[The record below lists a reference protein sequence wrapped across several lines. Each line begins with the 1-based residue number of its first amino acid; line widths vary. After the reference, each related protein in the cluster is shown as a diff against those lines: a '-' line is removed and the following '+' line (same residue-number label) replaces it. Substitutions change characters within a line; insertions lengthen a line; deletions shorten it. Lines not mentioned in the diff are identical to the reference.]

1 MRETRM
7 DPFQL
12 VHSTA
17 DAAFA
22 TADEDRIVM
31 WNEAAEE
38 LLGYKATEVVG
49 RPCHEVLCGID
60 VFGNRFC
67 DAGCNLHRMAARRE
81 SVRRFQMDVRKASGE
96 FIRLSISILA
106 APDAG
111 GPGPTIIHMLQPVSE
126 LNEIQPAGSA
136 GPAAAG
142 ASVPL
147 TRREVEVLR
156 HLAAGTGT
164 EQIAAA
170 MFISVATVRTHV
182 QNILRKLE
190 VHSKLAA
197 VAIAKKNRLI

>member
-1 MRETRM
+1 M

-17 DAAFA
+17 EAAFA
-22 TADEDRIVM
+22 TAEENRIVM
-31 WNEAAEE
+31 WNEAAEK
-38 LLGYKATEVVG
+38 LLGYKASEVLG
-49 RPCHEVLCGID
+49 KLCHEVLCGMD
-60 VFGNRFC
+60 VFGNRYC
-67 DAGCNLHRMAARRE
+67 DAGCNIHRMASRGE
-81 SVRRFQMDVRKASGE
+81 PVRRFQMDVRKASGE

-111 GPGPTIIHMLQPVSE
+111 DSGPTTIHMLQPAME
-126 LNEIQPAGSA
+126 LKEIQPAGLEPPGVTGSH
-136 GPAAAG
+136 G
-142 ASVPL
+142 PL

-164 EQIAAA
+164 EQIADA
-170 MFISVATVRTHV
+170 MFISVATVRTHI

-197 VAIAKKNRLI
+197 VSIAVKNRLI

>member
-1 MRETRM
+1 M

-12 VHSTA
+12 VQSTA
-17 DAAFA
+17 EAAFA
-22 TADEDRIVM
+22 TAEENRIVM
-31 WNEAAEE
+31 WNEAAEK
-38 LLGYKATEVVG
+38 LLGYKAKEVLG

-67 DAGCNLHRMAARRE
+67 DAGCVLHLMASRRE

-96 FIRLSISILA
+96 FVRLSVSVLA
-106 APDAG
+106 APGAADSE
-111 GPGPTIIHMLQPVSE
+111 PTIIHMLQPATDLKEIAPRGSDSPPVS
-126 LNEIQPAGSA
+126 NSHG
-136 GPAAAG
+136 
-142 ASVPL
+142 PL

-164 EQIAAA
+164 EQIAGA
-170 MFISVATVRTHV
+170 MFISVATVRTHI

-197 VAIAKKNRLI
+197 VSVAVRKRLI

>member
-1 MRETRM
+1 M

-17 DAAFA
+17 EAAFA
-22 TADEDRIVM
+22 TAEENRIVM
-31 WNEAAEE
+31 WNEAAEK
-38 LLGYKATEVVG
+38 LLGYKASEVLG
-49 RPCHEVLCGID
+49 KPCHEVLCGID

-67 DAGCNLHRMAARRE
+67 DAGCNLHRMASRRE
-81 SVRRFQMDVRKASGE
+81 SVRRFQMDVRKATGE

-111 GPGPTIIHMLQPVSE
+111 DYGPTIIHMLQPAME
-126 LNEIQPAGSA
+126 LKEIQRAGLEPAGVTGSH
-136 GPAAAG
+136 G
-142 ASVPL
+142 PL

-164 EQIAAA
+164 EQIADA
-170 MFISVATVRTHV
+170 MFISVATVRTHI

-197 VAIAKKNRLI
+197 VSIAVKNRLI